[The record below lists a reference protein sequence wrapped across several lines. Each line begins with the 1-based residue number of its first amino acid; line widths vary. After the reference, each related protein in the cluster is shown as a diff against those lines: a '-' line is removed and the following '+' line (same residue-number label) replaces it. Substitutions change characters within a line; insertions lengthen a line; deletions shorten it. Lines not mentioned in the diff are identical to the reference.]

1 MLGPKEHKCRQG
13 RERLGPEF
21 SEYVFAN
28 PQQPSTHLRDLRRAW
43 ANALKA
49 AGLEYF
55 WIYDLRHTFAS
66 RLTQA
71 GVSPLF
77 VAQMLGHSSTS
88 ILNTYAKAVDE
99 YRRDA
104 VRKLEELRA
113 TQPHSEPRGGLSFRP
128 Q

>member
-1 MLGPKEHKCRQG
+1 VELDGTPLSK
-13 RERLGPEF
+13 RLGPEF

-43 ANALKA
+43 ANTLKA

-55 WIYDLRHTFAS
+55 WIYDLRHTWAT
-66 RLTQA
+66 RMVEA

-88 ILNTYAKAVDE
+88 ILSTYAKAVDE

-104 VRKLEELRA
+104 IRKLENMR
-113 TQPHSEPRGGLSFRP
+113 TSRSETPRPTGDTRVVN
-128 Q
+128 